1 MNYFFTFS
9 LYSIGILSLFVEN
22 STRLNFNLLFYFW
35 IFQFL
40 RFGFFREIKNQNLI
54 FYIILIMLYLIP
66 SLAIRYYYAKDL
78 TNILFLLIIFMDI
91 LKIFSTKYFNK
102 KIYYKSS
109 YVNNVL
115 GYLELQYS
123 N

>member
-54 FYIILIMLYLIP
+54 FYIILIILYLIP

-91 LKIFSTKYFNK
+91 LKIFSTKYFDK
-102 KIYYKSS
+102 KFTIK
-109 YVNNVL
+109 VVM
-115 GYLELQYS
+115 
-123 N
+123 